1 MAIQNTG
8 GTVHIASYPGVIAR
22 FMKEADLISKGHVYV
37 QGGFNES
44 FKIPRVSMSDAIQPH
59 SETPAS
65 EKGDVTFDNATLTLS
80 KYDVFVKFN
89 PNSLAGYWKS
99 FQSDGEFN
107 FKTLPAQ
114 VQGQITSVL
123 LNQVAGYNDQVLIQ
137 GNKTIPASADTNN
150 FRFVNGFI
158 KKAQDA
164 IEVYDLSGATTITQ
178 TNVISELQ
186 RAIRQAKRNKTDVR
200 RATYDPNFKLFVS
213 QYTKDLYGDALR
225 ALANKSISVE
235 DKTPDKVNG
244 LTLVALPGMPDNT
257 ILGAVGQNSPTSNLW
272 VGCNDQGDFTSVR
285 IERWRPESELY
296 FMKMTIGLDTA
307 IVKPEEV
314 FLYKA

>member
-1 MAIQNTG
+1 MAIFQTG
-8 GTVHIASYPGVIAR
+8 GTVFTASYPGVIAR

-44 FKIPRVSMSDAIQPH
+44 FKIPRVSMSDAIQAH
-59 SETPAS
+59 TETPAS
-65 EKGDVTFDNATLTLS
+65 EKGDVTFDNATLTLK

-89 PNSLAGYWKS
+89 PNSLAGYWKP
-99 FQSDGEFN
+99 FQADGEFN

-114 VQGQITSVL
+114 IQGQITSVL
-123 LNQVAGYNDQVLIQ
+123 LNQVAGYNDIVLIQ
-137 GNKTIPASADTNN
+137 GDSAMTGTTNLKYID
-150 FRFVNGFI
+150 GFI
-158 KKAQDA
+158 KKALGA
-164 IEVYDLSGATTITQ
+164 PEVYDLSGATTITQ
-178 TNVISELQ
+178 ANVIAELQ
-186 RAIRQAKRNKTDVR
+186 RAIRQSKRNKSDVR

-225 ALANKSISVE
+225 ALTNKSISIE
-235 DKTPDKVNG
+235 DKTPDRVNG
-244 LTLVALPGMPDNT
+244 LALVALPGMPDNT

-272 VGCNDQGDFTSVR
+272 VGTNDLGDFSSVR
-285 IERWRPESELY
+285 IERWRPESELF

>member
-1 MAIQNTG
+1 MAILQTG
-8 GTVHIASYPGVIAR
+8 GTVYTASYPGVVAR

-44 FKIPRVSMSDAIQPH
+44 FKIPRVSMSDAIQAH
-59 SETPAS
+59 TETPAS
-65 EKGDVTFDNATLTLS
+65 EKGDVTFDNATLTLT

-89 PNSLAGYWKS
+89 PNSLAGYWKP
-99 FQSDGEFN
+99 FQADGEFN
-107 FKTLPAQ
+107 FKTLPGQ

-123 LNQVAGYNDQVLIQ
+123 LNQVAGYNDIVLLQ
-137 GNKTIPASADTNN
+137 GDTSLTGTTNLKY
-150 FRFVNGFI
+150 VTGFI
-158 KKAQDA
+158 KRAQNA
-164 IEVYDLSGATTITQ
+164 PEVYDITGATTITQ
-178 TNVISELQ
+178 ANVISELQ
-186 RAIRQAKRNKTDVR
+186 RAIRQSKRNKSDVR

-225 ALANKSISVE
+225 GLTNKSISIE
-235 DKTPDKVNG
+235 DRTPDRVNG
-244 LTLVALPGMPDNT
+244 LQLVALPGMPDNA
-257 ILGAVGQNSPTSNLW
+257 ILGAVGQNSPSSNLW
-272 VGCNDQGDFTSVR
+272 VGCNDMGDFTSVR

-296 FMKMTIGLDTA
+296 FMKMTIGLDSA